1 MNLKEVDAQM
11 ARDLARFDYKHHTP
25 SFLQGVTNHYSKT
38 VDVYMHDNYADER
51 SIIISQLR
59 S

>member
-25 SFLQGVTNHYSKT
+25 SFLKGVTNHYSKT
-38 VDVYMHDNYADER
+38 VDVYKREAYADER
-51 SIIISQLR
+51 FNIIKELR
-59 S
+59 K

>member
-25 SFLQGVTNHYSKT
+25 SFLEGVTNHYSKT
-38 VDVYMHDNYADER
+38 VDTYKREAYADER
-51 SIIISQLR
+51 MDIIKELR
-59 S
+59 K